1 MSIIHTDLS
10 KKLRQMTLKAQGLT
24 QKQPFGSGKEA
35 VLSAIEQL
43 GYVQIDTL
51 SVVARAHHHTL
62 WTRIPDYQ
70 SRWLDQLVDEAQ
82 IFEYWFHAAAYLPM
96 QDFRFVLPKMLS
108 IKNGESHYFKADAQV
123 MRDVYDKIR
132 IDGPQKSREF
142 ESFSK
147 NNSSWW
153 NWKPTKI
160 ALEQLFMQGDLMISA
175 RKGMEKVYDIR
186 ERVLPTTVNTTLP
199 TALEYAEYLVKTYLK
214 AYGFTTLKQITHLKT
229 GTLLRK
235 NVETILKQMLEE
247 KMIQKI
253 VTHDQQTIYILNELM
268 EWNDNPN
275 SVKVSLLSPFDNSI
289 IHRDRVKTH
298 FDFDF
303 RLECYTR
310 QENRKYGYFCLPIL
324 FGDVFI
330 GRVDC
335 KAHRKSAEFELIHL
349 HIENTQIDMALW
361 LTPFLETLHN
371 FARFNQC
378 QSIYVSKISP
388 VELSGIMRKHIET
401 TGIT

>member
-1 MSIIHTDLS
+1 MSIIQTDLS

-70 SRWLDQLVDEAQ
+70 SQWLDQLVDEAQ

-108 IKNGESHYFKADAQV
+108 IKNGESRYFKADAQA

-142 ESFSK
+142 ESFIK
-147 NNSSWW
+147 NSSSWW

-186 ERVLPTTVNTTLP
+186 DRVLPASVNTTLP

-229 GTLLRK
+229 GTLLRN

-335 KAHRKSAEFELIHL
+335 KAHRKSTEFELIHL

-361 LTPFLETLHN
+361 LTPFLETLHS

-378 QSIYVSKISP
+378 
-388 VELSGIMRKHIET
+388 
-401 TGIT
+401 

>member
-1 MSIIHTDLS
+1 
-10 KKLRQMTLKAQGLT
+10 MTLKAQGLT
-24 QKQPFGSGKEA
+24 QKAFGSGKAA

-70 SRWLDQLVDEAQ
+70 SQWLDQLIDEAQ
-82 IFEYWFHAAAYLPM
+82 IFEYWFHAASYLPM
-96 QDFRFVLPKMLS
+96 KDFRFVLPKMLS
-108 IKNGESHYFKADAQV
+108 IKNGESRYFKADAQV

-160 ALEQLFMQGDLMISA
+160 ALEQLFMQGDLMIST

-229 GTLLRK
+229 DALLRK

-247 KMIQKI
+247 KMIKK
-253 VTHDQQTIYILNELM
+253 L
-268 EWNDNPN
+268 
-275 SVKVSLLSPFDNSI
+275 
-289 IHRDRVKTH
+289 
-298 FDFDF
+298 
-303 RLECYTR
+303 
-310 QENRKYGYFCLPIL
+310 
-324 FGDVFI
+324 
-330 GRVDC
+330 
-335 KAHRKSAEFELIHL
+335 
-349 HIENTQIDMALW
+349 
-361 LTPFLETLHN
+361 
-371 FARFNQC
+371 
-378 QSIYVSKISP
+378 
-388 VELSGIMRKHIET
+388 
-401 TGIT
+401 

>member
-1 MSIIHTDLS
+1 MSMIHTELS

-70 SRWLDQLVDEAQ
+70 SQWLDQLIDEAQ
-82 IFEYWFHAAAYLPM
+82 IFEYWFHAASYLPM
-96 QDFRFVLPKMLS
+96 KDFRFALPKMLS
-108 IKNGESHYFKADAQV
+108 IKNGESRYFKADAQV

-142 ESFSK
+142 ESFIK
-147 NNSSWW
+147 NSSSWW

-229 GTLLRK
+229 GALLRK
-235 NVETILKQMLEE
+235 NVETILKQKLDE

-253 VTHDQQTIYILNELM
+253 VTHDQQTIYVLNELM

-275 SVKVSLLSPFDNSI
+275 PLKVSLLSPFDNSI

-349 HIENTQIDMALW
+349 HIENTQIDIALW
-361 LTPFLETLHN
+361 LTPFLETLHS
-371 FARFNQC
+371 FARFNLC

-388 VELSGIMRKHIET
+388 VELSSIMRKHIET
-401 TGIT
+401 IRIT